1 MFIPRRS
8 TTKTWRASAKGSP
21 RTSPHRSSS
30 SCTEEVTYKLCG
42 GFEVNKETTPTTTR
56 GGEAEGGAAT
66 EPLPTAAEA
75 AVVAAPPP
83 PHLNLQSRAKERAK
97 RADEEEWRR
106 EVRIAGAPAA
116 AEVAVLGVVAA
127 DSRVTRLR
135 RRYKAECAFGEAG
148 CRYWEIHDRGIEW
161 QCAPI

>member
-1 MFIPRRS
+1 MGLR
-8 TTKTWRASAKGSP
+8 
-21 RTSPHRSSS
+21 RTSPLPSSS
-30 SCTEEVTYKLCG
+30 SCIEEVTYALCG
-42 GFEVNKETTPTTTR
+42 GSEVSSKIKPVER
-56 GGEAEGGAAT
+56 GGEEGEEAAT
-66 EPLPTAAEA
+66 EPPPTAAEA

-83 PHLNLQSRAKERAK
+83 PHLNLRSKASKQAK
-97 RADEEEWRR
+97 RADEEDWRR
-106 EVRIAGAPAA
+106 EVRIAGAPLA

-135 RRYKAECAFGEAG
+135 RRYKAECAYGEAG

>member
-30 SCTEEVTYKLCG
+30 SCTEEVTYALCG
-42 GFEVNKETTPTTTR
+42 GSEVSSKIKPVER
-56 GGEAEGGAAT
+56 GEEAGEGAAT
-66 EPLPTAAEA
+66 EEPAA
-75 AVVAAPPP
+75 AVVAPPPP
-83 PHLNLQSRAKERAK
+83 PHLNLRSKASKQAK
-97 RADEEEWRR
+97 RADEEDWRR
-106 EVRIAGAPAA
+106 EVRIAGAPLA

-135 RRYKAECAFGEAG
+135 RRYKAECAYGEAG

>member
-8 TTKTWRASAKGSP
+8 TTKTWRASAKGSL

-30 SCTEEVTYKLCG
+30 LCIKEVTYAPYG
-42 GFEVNKETTPTTTR
+42 GSEVKTNKPDQR
-56 GGEAEGGAAT
+56 GGEEGEGAAT

-83 PHLNLQSRAKERAK
+83 PHLNLKSKAKQAK
-97 RADEEEWRR
+97 RAEEEEYRR
-106 EVRIAGAPAA
+106 EVRIAGAPAV
-116 AEVAVLGVVAA
+116 AEAAVLGVVAA

-135 RRYKAECAFGEAG
+135 RRYKAECSYGEEG